1 MWIKKEEYELLKN
14 KKKRLEDLQMTIFA
28 ERKIHNENSKI
39 MTEKYYNS
47 SKELYEIKKEL
58 EHYLNTNEE
67 KGVVYIPKFV
77 LEKIVHGL

>member
-1 MWIKKEEYELLKN
+1 MWIKKEEYNFLKEKAN
-14 KKKRLEDLQMTIFA
+14 QLEDLKITILA
-28 ERKIHNENSKI
+28 ERKIHSENSKI

-67 KGVVYIPKFV
+67 NGVVYIPKFV
-77 LEKIVHGL
+77 VEKIVHGL

>member
-14 KKKRLEDLQMTIFA
+14 KEERLEELKITILA
-28 ERKIHNENSKI
+28 ERKIHSENSKI
-39 MTEKYYNS
+39 MTEKYYNF

-77 LEKIVHGL
+77 VDKIVHGL

>member
-14 KKKRLEDLQMTIFA
+14 KEKRLEDLQITILA
-28 ERKIHNENSKI
+28 EREVHKGNSKM

-77 LEKIVHGL
+77 VEKIVHGL

>member
-14 KKKRLEDLQMTIFA
+14 KQKRLEDLQTTILS
-28 ERKIHNENSKI
+28 ERETHRENSKI
-39 MTEKYYNS
+39 MMEKYYNS

-77 LEKIVHGL
+77 VDKIVHGL

>member
-14 KKKRLEDLQMTIFA
+14 KEKRLEDLQITILA
-28 ERKIHNENSKI
+28 ERKIHSENSKI

-77 LEKIVHGL
+77 VEKIVHGL

>member
-14 KKKRLEDLQMTIFA
+14 KEKRLEDLQITILA
-28 ERKIHNENSKI
+28 EREVHKENSKM

-77 LEKIVHGL
+77 VEKIVHGL

>member
-1 MWIKKEEYELLKN
+1 MWIKKEEYNFLKEKAN
-14 KKKRLEDLQMTIFA
+14 QLEDLKITILA
-28 ERKIHNENSKI
+28 ERKIHSENSKN

-77 LEKIVHGL
+77 VEKIVHGL